1 MSGFV
6 ALMIWTML
14 YFWPTAVALNKKRAN
29 TGAVFMLN
37 LFLGFTIIGWIV
49 ALCWAMT
56 NTVSEEQK
64 AAIMASAMADE
75 MQRRDSVK

>member
-37 LFLGFTIIGWIV
+37 LFLGWTLIGWIV
-49 ALCWAMT
+49 ALVWAMT
-56 NTVSEEQK
+56 DDGKKSDAKVDALVK
-64 AAIMASAMADE
+64 AINERNA
-75 MQRRDSVK
+75 K

>member
-29 TGAVFMLN
+29 TGAIFWLN
-37 LFLGFTIIGWIV
+37 LLLGITVIGWMV
-49 ALCWAMT
+49 ALVWAMT
-56 NTVSEEQK
+56 DDGKKSDAKVEALVK
-64 AAIMASAMADE
+64 AINERNS
-75 MQRRDSVK
+75 K

>member
-6 ALMIWTML
+6 AVMIWTML

-37 LFLGFTIIGWIV
+37 LLLGWTLIGWVI
-49 ALCWAMT
+49 ALVWAMT
-56 NTVSEEQK
+56 TPRNDDAKIDALVK
-64 AAIMASAMADE
+64 ALNE
-75 MQRRDSVK
+75 RNK

>member
-6 ALMIWTML
+6 ALMIWPML

-37 LFLGFTIIGWIV
+37 LFLGWTLIGWVV

-56 NTVSEEQK
+56 NPANDSAKIDALVK
-64 AAIMASAMADE
+64 AINDRNGA
-75 MQRRDSVK
+75 K

>member
-37 LFLGFTIIGWIV
+37 LFLGWTLIGWVV

-56 NTVSEEQK
+56 TPTNESAKIDALVK
-64 AAIMASAMADE
+64 AINERNS
-75 MQRRDSVK
+75 K